1 MPIVREDVLR
11 TLAFDIF
18 SATGVPVEDARIVAD
33 HLVNSHMAGHDSH
46 GTWFLPGYARS
57 MKKGYVPW
65 EDREIVRENPS
76 LTILNGKGGNGI
88 VAVTRAV
95 DLAVEKARSST
106 FGSSAA
112 NLCPRVGS
120 SIRRVCTSPT
130 ATSTRAT
137 QRRTAFCLWV
147 ACSSA
152 TRDMGWR

>member
-65 EDREIVRENPS
+65 EDREIMRENGRIGVAQVQW
-76 LTILNGKGGNGI
+76 TI
-88 VAVTRAV
+88 RAGS
-95 DLAVEKARSST
+95 EARNDHRPPHPLRSRCWQ
-106 FGSSAA
+106 G
-112 NLCPRVGS
+112 RG
-120 SIRRVCTSPT
+120 
-130 ATSTRAT
+130 
-137 QRRTAFCLWV
+137 
-147 ACSSA
+147 
-152 TRDMGWR
+152 